1 MSGEQI
7 DSASNGVRVKSV
19 RPALIA
25 SAKTFSDYSIFL
37 KHLLVGFAAESVP
50 MALICGTDCGIDSI
64 VPPSVEVIKHPA
76 FEIPLLGR
84 QNRRILLER
93 LEKFRPT
100 ILHCLCETESA
111 LVRRLSRR
119 LALPYVLTVNSLQ
132 KHWQQV
138 SISLKRCARIIVP
151 AKSIAANV
159 MKVYPGLSD
168 RVEEINIGTFVSES
182 SSCFG
187 ESGRLASL
195 VTTHPLDNVEDFE
208 NLFRAVKNLAIDR
221 YEFMLV
227 MTGDG
232 VGERQVRKLLASLGL
247 AQIVTIVPKLE
258 LWRPL
263 LAAGDIFVRPR
274 PQSTFDPLLLEAMSG
289 GTAVA
294 GCEGGVDDLIIA
306 DKTAVVF
313 DAEDELSIRSKLQ
326 QLLDRPEL
334 ARRVAMGAQQYLREN
349 HSVSNMVSAILKT
362 YQDAQKGWS
371 TGGGS

>member
-1 MSGEQI
+1 MSGEQRV
-7 DSASNGVRVKSV
+7 SASEGVKAKSV

-25 SAKTFSDYSIFL
+25 SAKTLSDYSIFL

-50 MALICGTDCGIDSI
+50 TALICGTDCGIDSI
-64 VPPSVEVIKHPA
+64 VPPSVEIIKHPA
-76 FEIPLLGR
+76 FEIPLLWR

-100 ILHCLCETESA
+100 ILHCLCESEAA
-111 LVRRLSRR
+111 LARRLSRQS
-119 LALPYVLTVNSLQ
+119 ALPYVLTVNSLQ
-132 KHWQQV
+132 KQWQQV
-138 SISLKRCARIIVP
+138 SISSKRCARIIVP

-159 MKVYPGLSD
+159 TKVYPGLSD

-182 SSCFG
+182 SNCFG

-195 VTTHPLDNVEDFE
+195 VTTHPLDNVEDFG
-208 NLFRAVKNLAIDR
+208 NLFRAVKHLGIDR

-232 VGERQVRKLLASLGL
+232 AGERQVRKLLTSLGL

-274 PQSTFDPLLLEAMSG
+274 PHSSFDPLLLEAMSV

-294 GCEGGVDDLIIA
+294 GCQGGVDDLIIS

-313 DAEDELSIRSKLQ
+313 DPEDELSIRSKLQ

-334 ARRVAMGAQQYLREN
+334 AREIAAGAQQYMREN

-362 YQDAQKGWS
+362 YQDAQNEWS